1 VDETQFTATPDK
13 LEINAMDPGRV
24 CMMRLTIKK
33 EHFDEYKCQKE
44 TKVGVNLE
52 DLNKI
57 LKRGS
62 AEDSV
67 ELDFNVKEQ
76 KIRVKLKRD
85 TTTRTRSFSLAA
97 ITTQIAEVPV
107 NSLLEIHYDST
118 WDIEPQF
125 LIDAVKDAEIYS
137 DALTIETEQ
146 GKLLKFSS
154 IGQIGEMNYEVELSE
169 LPDHSVRGKNS
180 GTFSLV
186 FLKSILKISSVTER
200 LEMALKTDYPLRLK
214 VDLIEGGVLQYYLA
228 PRSEEPDE
236 AEPEPEEIEEIQD
249 ALEEVEQ
256 EE

>member
-1 VDETQFTATPDK
+1 VDETQFTATPDE

-24 CMMRLTIKK
+24 CMMRLTVKK
-33 EHFDEYKCQKE
+33 ENFDEYKCPKE

-52 DLNKI
+52 DLDKI
-57 LKRGS
+57 LKRSS

-67 ELDFNVKEQ
+67 ELDFNAKEQ

-85 TTTRTRSFSLAA
+85 NTTRTRAFSLAA

-107 NSLLEIHYDST
+107 GGLLEIQYDST

-137 DALTIETEQ
+137 DALAIETKE

-154 IGQIGEMNYEVELSE
+154 IGQIGEMNYEMELSE
-169 LPDHSVRGKNS
+169 LPDHNVRGKNS
-180 GTFSLV
+180 GAFSLG
-186 FLKSILKISSVTER
+186 FLKAILKIASVTER

-214 VDLIEGGVLQYYLA
+214 IDLIEGGVLQYYLA
-228 PRSEEPDE
+228 PRSDQPDE
-236 AEPEPEEIEEIQD
+236 AESEEIEEIQD
-249 ALEEVEQ
+249 ALSEVEQ
-256 EE
+256 EQE